1 MPCLSAM
8 YHTSRAHRGDGVGR
22 RRRLLRR
29 EALARGSR
37 GDDGCSRPPPRGDP
51 PRRAHDP
58 LRRRGR
64 PFRAAGGGRASRGRR
79 ARRRRPLLRQVV
91 RHGGRGRAA
100 LVGPGPGHA
109 GALAPERRRQRRQ
122 DRRAGGSRAV
132 DGRRRAD
139 LRDDRGAGR
148 HPAQRTRAHHFRRA
162 GRPRERAGRGAARC
176 VRAGRDSS
184 RAVQR
189 HSAGALGEIH
199 PALRRRRN
207 DRPHARDARCR
218 PRHASDLAPVPR
230 ARRGGHGSR
239 ARGRGDPAGRHGR
252 PDPEGRRVHSSRQS
266 SLARP
271 GPAAGQ
277 TARARSSARV
287 CSTPRRAPRGGDACR
302 LRRLRG
308 PPAARGGE
316 ARLTSPAR
324 AAWRYVW
331 HYRARYGI
339 GVACLGTATLAS
351 LTIPWTVK
359 RAIDALQADP
369 ASAPVGH
376 YVALIALFAIVNG
389 VARLG
394 SRFAITGGC
403 QRIESDIRDDLYAA
417 LQTFPPRFY
426 AAHSTGDLMARS
438 TSDITAVR
446 SPLGFGTISLVST
459 AFAFVG
465 VLVAMLAV
473 DPWLTLWALAPYPF
487 LVHLARRFKLKVND
501 RAQAAQD
508 QLSVLS
514 ERVQEYLGGMAVVR
528 AYTLEP
534 RARAD
539 FGRANGEYLRLSLA
553 LARTEAGFS
562 PLMGLIA
569 GIGTLVVLWA
579 GGRAVVDGRL
589 SLGALVAFNGYLA
602 YLTWPTIALGWT
614 LSIVRRGLTSMSR
627 IQEIVVA
634 AGTTDRTGVSE
645 PASAGVRPPSVRAGL
660 TDPATTNPA
669 SASVRPPSVRA
680 GLTDPATTNPASAS
694 VRPPSVRAGLTDP
707 ATTTPAAPQIRF
719 SHLTFA
725 YGERA
730 PALRDVSF
738 EVGPG
743 ETVAVVGPT
752 GSGKSTLGLLLARLW
767 EPPGGTLF
775 LDGRDVTEIPLAT
788 LRAGLGYVP
797 QDGFLF
803 SRSIAENIALGRD
816 NGGAAQVRAAASVAG
831 IAEEVERFPA
841 GFDAVVGERGLTL
854 SGGQRQRVTLA
865 RALAGAP
872 PALVLD
878 DAFASVDAAKEEEIL
893 INLRRVVSERTV
905 LLMTH
910 RLRAACTADRIVV
923 LDAGRVVETGGHEEL
938 LRRGGLY
945 ARLWRIQQLE
955 EEIAR
960 A

>member
-1 MPCLSAM
+1 M
-8 YHTSRAHRGDGVGR
+8 
-22 RRRLLRR
+22 
-29 EALARGSR
+29 
-37 GDDGCSRPPPRGDP
+37 
-51 PRRAHDP
+51 
-58 LRRRGR
+58 
-64 PFRAAGGGRASRGRR
+64 
-79 ARRRRPLLRQVV
+79 
-91 RHGGRGRAA
+91 
-100 LVGPGPGHA
+100 
-109 GALAPERRRQRRQ
+109 
-122 DRRAGGSRAV
+122 
-132 DGRRRAD
+132 
-139 LRDDRGAGR
+139 
-148 HPAQRTRAHHFRRA
+148 
-162 GRPRERAGRGAARC
+162 
-176 VRAGRDSS
+176 
-184 RAVQR
+184 
-189 HSAGALGEIH
+189 
-199 PALRRRRN
+199 
-207 DRPHARDARCR
+207 
-218 PRHASDLAPVPR
+218 
-230 ARRGGHGSR
+230 
-239 ARGRGDPAGRHGR
+239 
-252 PDPEGRRVHSSRQS
+252 
-266 SLARP
+266 
-271 GPAAGQ
+271 
-277 TARARSSARV
+277 
-287 CSTPRRAPRGGDACR
+287 
-302 LRRLRG
+302 
-308 PPAARGGE
+308 
-316 ARLTSPAR
+316 
-324 AAWRYVW
+324 
-331 HYRARYGI
+331 
-339 GVACLGTATLAS
+339 
-351 LTIPWTVK
+351 K
-359 RAIDALQADP
+359 RAIDALQTDP

-376 YVALIALFAIVNG
+376 YVGLIALFAIVNG

-426 AAHSTGDLMARS
+426 AAHSTGDLMARA

-446 SPLGFGTISLVST
+446 SLLGFGTISLVST
-459 AFAFVG
+459 VFAFVG
-465 VLVAMLAV
+465 VLTAMLAV
-473 DPWLTLWALAPYPF
+473 DPWLTLWALAPYPV
-487 LVHLARRFKLKVND
+487 LVILARRFNLKVNE

-514 ERVQEYLGGMAVVR
+514 ERVQEYLSGMAVVR

-569 GIGTLVVLWA
+569 GVGTLVVLWA

-614 LSIVRRGLTSMSR
+614 LSIVRRGLTSMNR
-627 IQEIVVA
+627 IQEIIVA
-634 AGTTDRTGVSE
+634 GSMSTASSE
-645 PASAGVRPPSVRAGL
+645 GGL
-660 TDPATTNPA
+660 TQA
-669 SASVRPPSVRA
+669 RPGSDTPVLPVAPS
-680 GLTDPATTNPASAS
+680 L
-694 VRPPSVRAGLTDP
+694 
-707 ATTTPAAPQIRF
+707 RF

-725 YGERA
+725 YGDRA
-730 PALRDVSF
+730 AALRDVSF

-752 GSGKSTLGLLLARLW
+752 GSGKSTLGLVLARLW
-767 EPPGGTLF
+767 EPPVGTLF
-775 LDGRDVTEIPLAT
+775 VDGRDVTEIPLAS

-803 SRSIAENIALGRD
+803 SRSIAENIALGRV
-816 NGGAAQVRAAASVAG
+816 NGGAAQVRAAAGVAG

-893 INLRRVVSERTV
+893 INLRRVVSGRTV

>member
-1 MPCLSAM
+1 M
-8 YHTSRAHRGDGVGR
+8 
-22 RRRLLRR
+22 
-29 EALARGSR
+29 
-37 GDDGCSRPPPRGDP
+37 
-51 PRRAHDP
+51 
-58 LRRRGR
+58 
-64 PFRAAGGGRASRGRR
+64 
-79 ARRRRPLLRQVV
+79 
-91 RHGGRGRAA
+91 
-100 LVGPGPGHA
+100 
-109 GALAPERRRQRRQ
+109 
-122 DRRAGGSRAV
+122 
-132 DGRRRAD
+132 
-139 LRDDRGAGR
+139 
-148 HPAQRTRAHHFRRA
+148 
-162 GRPRERAGRGAARC
+162 
-176 VRAGRDSS
+176 
-184 RAVQR
+184 
-189 HSAGALGEIH
+189 
-199 PALRRRRN
+199 
-207 DRPHARDARCR
+207 
-218 PRHASDLAPVPR
+218 
-230 ARRGGHGSR
+230 
-239 ARGRGDPAGRHGR
+239 
-252 PDPEGRRVHSSRQS
+252 
-266 SLARP
+266 
-271 GPAAGQ
+271 
-277 TARARSSARV
+277 
-287 CSTPRRAPRGGDACR
+287 
-302 LRRLRG
+302 
-308 PPAARGGE
+308 
-316 ARLTSPAR
+316 
-324 AAWRYVW
+324 
-331 HYRARYGI
+331 
-339 GVACLGTATLAS
+339 
-351 LTIPWTVK
+351 K
-359 RAIDALQADP
+359 RAIDALQTDP

-403 QRIESDIRDDLYAA
+403 QRIESDLRDDLYAA

-426 AAHSTGDLMARS
+426 AAHSTGDLMARA

-446 SPLGFGTISLVST
+446 SLLGFGTISLVST
-459 AFAFVG
+459 VFAFVG
-465 VLVAMLAV
+465 VLAAMLAV
-473 DPWLTLWALAPYPF
+473 DPWLTLWALAPYPI
-487 LVHLARRFKLKVND
+487 LVILARRFNLRVNE

-514 ERVQEYLGGMAVVR
+514 ERVQEYLSGMAVVR

-614 LSIVRRGLTSMSR
+614 LSIVRRGLTSMGR
-627 IQEIVVA
+627 IQEIVEA
-634 AGTTDRTGVSE
+634 AGTTDGTGVSE

-669 SASVRPPSVRA
+669 SAGVRPPSADA
-680 GLTDPATTNPASAS
+680 GLTDPATTNS
-694 VRPPSVRAGLTDP
+694 
-707 ATTTPAAPQIRF
+707 PAAPQIRF

-725 YGERA
+725 YGDRT

-767 EPPGGTLF
+767 EPPVGTLF
-775 LDGRDVTEIPLAT
+775 VDGRDVTEIPLAA

-816 NGGAAQVRAAASVAG
+816 DGGAAQVRAAAGVAG

-865 RALAGAP
+865 RALTGAP

-893 INLRRVVSERTV
+893 TNMRRVVSGRTV

-923 LDAGRVVETGGHEEL
+923 LDAGRVVETGSHEEL